1 MPYDIVIRNA
11 SMVDGTGTPRR
22 RTGMAITQGR
32 IAEVGKVSDGARRV
46 IDASDLI
53 VAPGFVDPHT
63 HYDAQ
68 ICWDPLVTCAS
79 WHGVTSV
86 VMGNCGV
93 GIAPCKTAFRET
105 ATWDLVNVEGIP
117 FDVLSKGIRW
127 EWESFPQFMDAAAR
141 RGSAINLGFFAP
153 LTPFRHYVMGEDSMH
168 RAARPEETA
177 QIKQLIKQAVA
188 AGAVG
193 FSTTNVRQHLGYK
206 NLPIACRQASGEEF
220 TAYAN
225 ALAELGKG
233 TIEIQLTQ
241 EFSSISDHEYAF
253 LDLLLARSGRPV
265 TWGGIAPLRRDID
278 RCMQLL
284 DRVDPLIRRGG
295 IPQIPSHAA
304 VIYLD
309 LRNPQIMASMNSW
322 NGLFNQPVAEQM
334 QIYRSPRFRAAF
346 REDLNKPQIFTGN
359 WERVKVMAVT
369 NPAAKA
375 AEGKSVKEIGI
386 ERRQDPLDTFLDF
399 ALENH
404 LDMQYVLQEYG
415 DELIGP
421 LLTDARTMIGLADGG
436 AHVDMI
442 CNADYPSFLLGHWVR
457 EEQLLSLEHAI
468 RRITS
473 HPADVLGFP
482 QRGRLAVGLPA
493 DVTIF
498 DPATIGS
505 DRRAQASHDLPGGGF
520 RFIVP
525 GRGINYTIVNG
536 QIVYE
541 SGAHTG
547 ALPGQ
552 VLRSGVSK
560 PSPAF
565 SDNGKD

>member
-1 MPYDIVIRNA
+1 MPYDIVIRNGT
-11 SMVDGTGTPRR
+11 MVDGTGTPRR
-22 RTGMAITQGR
+22 RADVAIAQGR
-32 IAEVGKVSDGARRV
+32 IAEIGNVSDAARRV

-93 GIAPCKTAFRET
+93 GIAPCRTAFRET

-127 EWESFPQFMDAAAR
+127 EWESFPDFMEAAAR
-141 RGSAINLGFFAP
+141 RGSALNLGFFAP

-206 NLPIACRQASGEEF
+206 NLPIACRQASREEF

-225 ALAELGKG
+225 ALGELGKG

-241 EFSSISDHEYAF
+241 EFSSISDSEYAF
-253 LDLLLARSGRPV
+253 LDLLLAQSRRPV
-265 TWGGIAPLRRDID
+265 TWGGIAPLRRDVEK
-278 RCMQLL
+278 CMRLL
-284 DRVDPLIRRGG
+284 DRTDPLIRRGS

-322 NGLFNQPVAEQM
+322 NGLFNQPVKEQM
-334 QIYRSPRFRAAF
+334 SIYRSPGFRAAF
-346 REDLNKPQIFTGN
+346 REDLKTPQIFTGN

-369 NPAAKA
+369 NPAHKA
-375 AEGKSVKEIGI
+375 SEGKSVKEICG

-457 EEQLLSLEHAI
+457 EEQLLSLEQAI

-482 QRGRLAVGLPA
+482 DRGRLAKGLPA

-498 DPATIGS
+498 DPVTIGS

-520 RFIVP
+520 RFTVP
-525 GRGINYTIVNG
+525 ARGINYTIVNG
-536 QIVYE
+536 QIVYDN
-541 SGAHTG
+541 GAHTG

-552 VLRSGVSK
+552 ALRSGVSK
-560 PSPAF
+560 PSSAF
-565 SDNGKD
+565 

>member
-1 MPYDIVIRNA
+1 MPYDIVIRNGTV
-11 SMVDGTGTPRR
+11 VDGTGALRR
-22 RTGMAITQGR
+22 RADVAIEQGR
-32 IAEVGKVSDGARRV
+32 IAEIGRVSDGARRI

-93 GIAPCKTAFRET
+93 GIAPCRPKFRET

-117 FDVLSKGIRW
+117 FDVLSRGIRW
-127 EWESFPQFMDAAAR
+127 EWESFPQFMDAASR
-141 RGSAINLGFFAP
+141 RGAALNLGFFAP

-168 RAARPEETA
+168 RAAAPEETA
-177 QIKQLIKQAVA
+177 QIKQLIKEAVG

-206 NLPIACRQASGEEF
+206 NLPIACRQASRQEF

-225 ALAELGKG
+225 ALRELGKG

-241 EFSSISDHEYAF
+241 EFSSISQDEYAF
-253 LDLLLARSGRPV
+253 LDLLLAQSGRPV
-265 TWGGIAPLRRDID
+265 TWGGVAPLRRDID
-278 RCMQLL
+278 KCMQLL
-284 DRVDPLIRRGG
+284 DSVDPLIQRGG

-309 LRNPQIMASMNSW
+309 PRNPQIMASMNSW
-322 NGLFNQPVAEQM
+322 SGIFNQPVEEQM
-334 QIYRSPRFRAAF
+334 KIYRSPGFRAAF
-346 REDLNKPQIFTGN
+346 REDLKKPQIFTGN
-359 WERVKVMAVT
+359 WDRVKVMAVT
-369 NPAAKA
+369 NLAAKT
-375 AEGKSVKEIGI
+375 AEGKSVKEISA
-386 ERRQDPLDTFLDF
+386 ERHQDPLDTFLDF
-399 ALENH
+399 ALENR
-404 LDMQYVLQEYG
+404 LDMQYLLQEYA
-415 DELIGP
+415 DELVGP
-421 LLTDARTMIGLADGG
+421 LLADARTMIGLADGG

-457 EEQLLSLEHAI
+457 EEQLLSLEQAV
-468 RRITS
+468 RRITA

-482 QRGRLAVGLPA
+482 ERGRLAQGLPA

-498 DPATIGS
+498 DPAAIGS
-505 DRRAQASHDLPGGGF
+505 NRRAQASHDLPGGGF
-520 RFIVP
+520 RFTMP

-541 SGAHTG
+541 DGAHTG

-552 VLRSGVSK
+552 VLRSGVSRA
-560 PSPAF
+560 SLAF
-565 SDNGKD
+565 